1 MDFVF
6 SITVTIGLNLF
17 EEKDGTAFHCYVE
30 IIRQLKLSG
39 SDIEFAVQMGGE
51 KCADKVREA
60 LKGMGELEIDSK
72 QGRVI
77 IHTQEPWF
85 VIKEKIRET
94 GSHSC
99 T

>member
-1 MDFVF
+1 AHSKQNALSELFQNFFVYF
-6 SITVTIGLNLF
+6 LP
-17 EEKDGTAFHCYVE
+17 FHSAIKMSE
-30 IIRQLKLSG
+30 IK
-39 SDIEFAVQMGGE
+39 IEFAVQMGGE

-85 VIKEKIRET
+85 VIKEK
-94 GSHSC
+94 
-99 T
+99 